1 MSKLL
6 ILGDSIMKGV
16 VYSEERHRH
25 TMLSA
30 GARPLNTLL
39 EKGGMAVENHARFGA
54 TSQMVLHEAEKYLS
68 AVSPDTTVLFGFGGN
83 DSDHDW
89 NAISLDPA
97 GEHAPK
103 VSPGQL
109 TECWQRCLCMARDA
123 GCRIMA
129 ANLVP
134 IDPVKYFSWISE
146 GKNAENILRW
156 LGDISTLYRWHED
169 YNNRITDVCRRE
181 NVPVVDLREPFLLSH
196 RFKHLLGADGI
207 HPSEE
212 GYALVDSAIAKAV
225 LA

>member
-25 TMLSA
+25 TMLT
-30 GARPLNTLL
+30 GAERPLNVLM
-39 EKGGMAVENHARFGA
+39 EQGGMAVENRARFGA
-54 TSQMVLHEAEKYLS
+54 TSQTVLREAEKCLS

-103 VSPGQL
+103 VSPAQL
-109 TECWQRCLCMARDA
+109 TNCFERCLRMAKDA
-123 GCRIMA
+123 GCRIVA

-134 IDPVKYFSWISE
+134 IDAEKYFSWISE

-181 NVPVVDLREPFLLSH
+181 NVPTVDLREPFLLSH
-196 RFKHLLGADGI
+196 RFKHLLCADGI

-212 GYALVDSAIAKAV
+212 GYALVDSTIANAI
-225 LA
+225 LL

>member
-25 TMLSA
+25 TMLS
-30 GARPLNTLL
+30 GTERPLNALM
-39 EKGGMAVENHARFGA
+39 EESGMAVENHARFGA
-54 TSQMVLHEAEKYLS
+54 TSQTVLREAEKCLS
-68 AVSPDTTVLFGFGGN
+68 AASPDTTVLFGFGGN
-83 DSDHDW
+83 DSDYNW
-89 NAISLDPA
+89 NAIALDPA
-97 GEHAPK
+97 GKHEPK
-103 VSPGQL
+103 VSPVQL
-109 TECWQRCLCMARDA
+109 TKSWQQCLHMAKAA
-123 GCRIMA
+123 GCRIIA

-134 IDPVKYFSWISE
+134 IDAEKYFSWISE

-169 YNNRITDVCRRE
+169 YNNRITEVCRRE
-181 NVPVVDLREPFLLSH
+181 NVTMVDLREPFLLSH
-196 RFKHLLGADGI
+196 RFKHLLCADGI